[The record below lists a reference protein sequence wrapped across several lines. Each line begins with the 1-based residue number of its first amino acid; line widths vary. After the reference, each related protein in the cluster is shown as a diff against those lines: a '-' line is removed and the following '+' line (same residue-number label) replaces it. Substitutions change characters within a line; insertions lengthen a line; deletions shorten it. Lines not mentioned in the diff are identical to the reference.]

1 VGQICVG
8 RETAAELRSR
18 GVGPLQPPLEMYTGW
33 AFEIAD
39 PFGNVLDVTDYVK
52 EPTPHPHQRRPAH
65 SPAQV
70 GHVHGTRRN
79 GKIPSQ
85 CARTPL
91 SSAMDRRAGWLHSS
105 R

>member
-1 VGQICVG
+1 MGQICVG

-18 GVGPLQPPLEMYTGW
+18 GVGPLQPQLEMYTGW

-39 PFGNVLDVTDYVK
+39 PFGNVLDVTDDVK

-65 SPAQV
+65 SPAQG
-70 GHVHGTRRN
+70 GHVHGRRRN
-79 GKIPSQ
+79 GKIPSR
-85 CARTPL
+85 CAQTPL
-91 SSAMDRRAGWLHSS
+91 SGAVDMPAGWLYSS